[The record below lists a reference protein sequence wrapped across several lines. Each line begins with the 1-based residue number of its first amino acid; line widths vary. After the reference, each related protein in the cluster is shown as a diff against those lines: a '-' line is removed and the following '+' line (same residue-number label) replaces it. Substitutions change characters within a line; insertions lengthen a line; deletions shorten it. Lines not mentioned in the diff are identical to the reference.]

1 MSSGDQIVDSL
12 DAPPHNDEAEAAVI
26 GCVMIHNAIFAEL
39 AAELG
44 VMDFYRP
51 SHRVLWE
58 VIGRLIRRGGVADAL
73 TIADALGPKGWEE
86 VGGSVAVN
94 ALTSNVP
101 SVWSVRAYAET
112 VKRHATARKMILQL
126 RRAEQRLREPDV
138 ALEDVASG
146 IAKAAQEVWS
156 ASADKTTQGAA
167 EVDAEWERRF
177 LEEINTE
184 TGGTSTGIAGLDEL
198 LGGGLQP
205 GRYIGIA
212 ALPKMG
218 KTTLAV
224 AVAAKL
230 IFRDNWAV
238 DIISVEMKQTDL
250 YDKLIAWESG
260 IDLKEYKQ
268 RCRDVQFG
276 EWRATEEEED
286 AFLAAKDR
294 IWAARA
300 ALRGAPLYLTTDGAP
315 NIHDVAMMLR
325 ARQLQ
330 LRSEG
335 RDPKKHLVILDYIQN
350 FDAGSHRRGDDT
362 GRIAEVSRTINK
374 TIKALDIPALVIC
387 QFDKTAEKG
396 TTSAGETPRFSQLR
410 GSTQIGNDANN
421 LIVYHRPYREE
432 AGNGSNYT
440 LLVSELSRDGKMGVR
455 VELEADLPRNRFRAW
470 RREEVARAAS
480 VEETPAQRQLREAQ
494 ERREAGWRKR

>member
-1 MSSGDQIVDSL
+1 MSEDVVEV
-12 DAPPHNDEAEAAVI
+12 APHSDEAERAVL
-26 GCVMIHNAIFAEL
+26 GCVLLNNGIFPEL
-39 AAELG
+39 AATLAVE
-44 VMDFYRP
+44 DFYRP
-51 SHRVLWE
+51 SHRILWE
-58 VIGRLIRRGGVADAL
+58 VIGRLIRRGDAADQITVADAL
-73 TIADALGPKGWEE
+73 GEQRWED
-86 VGGSVAVN
+86 VGGAVAVN

-101 SVWSVRAYAET
+101 SVWSVRSYAET
-112 VKRHATARKMILQL
+112 VRRHATARKMILQL

-156 ASADKTTQGAA
+156 ASSDKTTLAAA

-177 LEEINTE
+177 LEAINTE
-184 TGGTSTGIAGLDEL
+184 TGGGTSTGIEGMDGI
-198 LGGGLQP
+198 LGGGLKG
-205 GRYIGIA
+205 GRYIALA

-218 KTTLAV
+218 KTTLAL
-224 AVAAKL
+224 AVAAKVL
-230 IFRDNWAV
+230 FRDGWAV
-238 DIISVEMKQTDL
+238 DVISVEMRQSDL
-250 YDKLIAWESG
+250 YDKMIAWESG
-260 IDLKEYKQ
+260 IDLNEYRQ

-276 EWRATEEEED
+276 EWRATEEEET

-294 IWAARA
+294 IWDARA
-300 ALRGAPLYLTTDGAP
+300 KLRNAPLYLTTDGAP

-325 ARQLQ
+325 ARQLE
-330 LRSEG
+330 LSAAG

-350 FDAGSHRRGDDT
+350 FECGGHRRGDDT

-387 QFDKTAEKG
+387 QFDKTAEKA

-432 AGNGSNYT
+432 EGSGSNYT
-440 LLVSELSRDGKMGVR
+440 LLVSELSRDGKMGTR

-470 RREEVARAAS
+470 RRDEMARSAS
-480 VEETPAQRQLREAQ
+480 LEETPAQRQLREAQ
-494 ERREAGWRKR
+494 ERKEASWRKR